1 MHRTLDERMDS
12 KGGRIEERKVRKDR
26 ERGERTTEREKLSK
40 IRGIKL
46 YFRSARI
53 KNKYFSLHPDCEVYK
68 DEDKPVDFI
77 DSEFQSWRKQ
87 RDKKEFES

>member
-1 MHRTLDERMDS
+1 MDS
-12 KGGRIEERKVRKDR
+12 KGGRMEERKVRKDR

-53 KNKYFSLHPDCEVYK
+53 KKIIFLSILTVKSIRVKTDQWILLTRNFRVGGNKKIRRSSSPKLG
-68 DEDKPVDFI
+68 
-77 DSEFQSWRKQ
+77 
-87 RDKKEFES
+87 